1 MFHAVLA
8 AKERTQDRS
17 LKIIQRRL
25 RAVPGRPIIVMRTS
39 RRDNLFRFFKD
50 IQPDNPHVLLYK
62 GNDDFAKA
70 MPADLRSAYE
80 FVRIKGEG
88 LTSASDADSLPM
100 DKLKDAVVVIDVPS
114 GNLPKY
120 ENLVEFARALK
131 PCQIVA
137 LVGDKFELLSVRPPQ
152 AAVEEKLSLRSP
164 EMEPVYLGIH
174 QLPPQTVSS
183 GLAVIQ

>member
-1 MFHAVLA
+1 
-8 AKERTQDRS
+8 
-17 LKIIQRRL
+17 
-25 RAVPGRPIIVMRTS
+25 
-39 RRDNLFRFFKD
+39 
-50 IQPDNPHVLLYK
+50 
-62 GNDDFAKA
+62 
-70 MPADLRSAYE
+70 
-80 FVRIKGEG
+80 
-88 LTSASDADSLPM
+88 M

-137 LVGDKFELLSVRPPQ
+137 LVGDKFELLSVRPAQ

-174 QLPPQTVSS
+174 QLPQQTVSS